1 MHVLNIKQ
9 NIYILSVLDTEYFL
23 KIGKINYQQ
32 EKPIGLIEK
41 NLKLFPQN
49 TTNSQSVEA
58 YLDSWLDWLAVFQ
71 TFDS

>member
-9 NIYILSVLDTEYFL
+9 KIYILSVLDTEYFL

>member
-58 YLDSWLDWLAVFQ
+58 YLDPWIDWLAVFQ